1 MPRAVSGTVAR
12 QRRKKVLKQ
21 AKGFRGT
28 KSKQFKKAKE
38 TLERAL
44 KYAYRDRRVRKREFR
59 KLWIIRLNAAVR
71 ADGLTYSRFIA
82 GLKKAN
88 ITLDRKVLAD
98 LAVNEPTS
106 FKAITEKAKEELA
119 KAS

>member
-1 MPRAVSGTVAR
+1 MPRAVSGPVTR
-12 QRRKKVLKQ
+12 HRRKKILKQ
-21 AKGFRGT
+21 AKGYRGT

-44 KYAYRDRRVRKREFR
+44 KYAYRDRRVKKREFR

-71 ADGLTYSRFIA
+71 ADGLTYSKFIA

-88 ITLDRKVLAD
+88 INLDRKILAD
-98 LAVNEPTS
+98 LAVNEPES

>member
-1 MPRAVSGTVAR
+1 MPRATSGPVTR
-12 QRRKKVLKQ
+12 HRRKKIIKQ
-21 AKGFRGT
+21 AKGYRGA
-28 KSKQFKKAKE
+28 KSKLYKKAKE

-59 KLWIIRLNAAVR
+59 KLWIIRINAAVR

-82 GLKKAN
+82 GLKKADIN
-88 ITLDRKVLAD
+88 IDRKILSELAI
-98 LAVNEPTS
+98 NNPGS
-106 FKAITEKAKEELA
+106 FKAITEKVKEKLA

>member
-1 MPRAVSGTVAR
+1 MPRAVSGPVTR
-12 QRRKKVLKQ
+12 HRRKKILKQ

-44 KYAYRDRRVRKREFR
+44 KYAYRDRRVKKREFR
-59 KLWIIRLNAAVR
+59 KLWIVRINAAVR
-71 ADGLTYSRFIA
+71 ADGLTYSRFIL

-88 ITLDRKVLAD
+88 INLDRKILAD
-98 LAVNEPTS
+98 LAVNDPES
-106 FKAITEKAKEELA
+106 FKTIIEKTKEKLA

>member
-1 MPRAVSGTVAR
+1 MPRAGSGPITR
-12 QRRKKVLKQ
+12 HRRKKIIKQ
-21 AKGFRGT
+21 AKGYRGA
-28 KSKQFKKAKE
+28 KSKLYKKAKE

-59 KLWIIRLNAAVR
+59 KLWIIRINAAVR

-88 ITLDRKVLAD
+88 IGLNRKILAE
-98 LAVNEPTS
+98 LAVNDPAS
-106 FKAITEKAKEELA
+106 FKTLAEKAKEELA